1 MLVIFQT
8 GLSDEHLEALDQV
21 YEGTYLPKYEIAGY
35 MDYVLEKYPEKFKKD
50 ELWINR
56 LFHTHISWFAKNVNL
71 KLFWC
76 NYKTYLEI
84 LVVYLGICSE
94 TFIGTNSAPSYWF
107 GLGSGDMIQDVIYNI
122 PNKIWSLLFG
132 P

>member
-50 ELWINR
+50 EL
-56 LFHTHISWFAKNVNL
+56 
-71 KLFWC
+71 
-76 NYKTYLEI
+76 
-84 LVVYLGICSE
+84 
-94 TFIGTNSAPSYWF
+94 
-107 GLGSGDMIQDVIYNI
+107 
-122 PNKIWSLLFG
+122 
-132 P
+132 